1 MSEAD
6 IIVYNKLTEQ
16 LELLKKKGT
25 PVDDRGPSDLTKQI
39 EILEFRNE
47 KLHNYNQ
54 KLIEEV
60 RSLRSKLYIKETVK
74 IITYLLNGLT
84 N

>member
-6 IIVYNKLTEQ
+6 IKEYHKLVEK

-25 PVDDRGPSDLTKQI
+25 PTDDRGPSDLTKRI
-39 EILEFRNE
+39 EVLEFRNE
-47 KLHNYNQ
+47 KLHKYNQ

-60 RSLRSKLYIKETVK
+60 RSHRSQLYIKE
-74 IITYLLNGLT
+74 N
-84 N
+84 

>member
-1 MSEAD
+1 MMSEAD
-6 IIVYNKLTEQ
+6 IIEYNKLTEK
-16 LELLKKKGT
+16 LELLKKQGA
-25 PVDDRGPSDLTKQI
+25 PVDDLGPNDLTKQI

-60 RSLRSKLYIKETVK
+60 RSLRSKLYIKE
-74 IITYLLNGLT
+74 N
-84 N
+84 

>member
-1 MSEAD
+1 MMSEAD
-6 IIVYNKLTEQ
+6 IIEYNKLTEK
-16 LELLKKKGT
+16 LELLKKQGT
-25 PVDDRGPSDLTKQI
+25 SVDDRGPNDLTKRI

-60 RSLRSKLYIKETVK
+60 RSLRSKLYIKE
-74 IITYLLNGLT
+74 N
-84 N
+84 

>member
-1 MSEAD
+1 MMSEAD
-6 IIVYNKLTEQ
+6 IIEYHKLTEK
-16 LELLKKKGT
+16 LELLKKQGT
-25 PVDDRGPSDLTKQI
+25 PVDDRGPNDLTKRI

-60 RSLRSKLYIKETVK
+60 RSLRSKLYIKE
-74 IITYLLNGLT
+74 N
-84 N
+84 

>member
-6 IIVYNKLTEQ
+6 IIEYNKLTEQ
-16 LELLKKKGT
+16 LELLKKQRT
-25 PVDDRGPSDLTKQI
+25 PVDDRGPIDLTKQI
-39 EILEFRNE
+39 EVLEFRNE

-60 RSLRSKLYIKETVK
+60 RSLRSKLYIKE
-74 IITYLLNGLT
+74 N
-84 N
+84 

>member
-1 MSEAD
+1 MMSEAD
-6 IIVYNKLTEQ
+6 IIEYHKLTEK
-16 LELLKKKGT
+16 LELLKKQGT
-25 PVDDRGPSDLTKQI
+25 PVDDRGPNDHTKRI

-60 RSLRSKLYIKETVK
+60 RSLRSKLYIKE
-74 IITYLLNGLT
+74 N
-84 N
+84 

>member
-1 MSEAD
+1 MMSEAD
-6 IIVYNKLTEQ
+6 IIEYNKLTEK
-16 LELLKKKGT
+16 LELLKKQGT
-25 PVDDRGPSDLTKQI
+25 LVDDRGPNDLTKQI

-60 RSLRSKLYIKETVK
+60 RSLRSKLYIKE
-74 IITYLLNGLT
+74 N
-84 N
+84 

>member
-1 MSEAD
+1 MMSEAD
-6 IIVYNKLTEQ
+6 IIEYNKLTEQ

-25 PVDDRGPSDLTKQI
+25 SVDDRGPNDLTKRI

-60 RSLRSKLYIKETVK
+60 RSLRSKLYIKE
-74 IITYLLNGLT
+74 N
-84 N
+84 

>member
-6 IIVYNKLTEQ
+6 IIEYHKLTEK
-16 LELLKKKGT
+16 LELLKKQGT
-25 PVDDRGPSDLTKQI
+25 PVDDRGPADLTKRI

-60 RSLRSKLYIKETVK
+60 RSLRSKLYIKE
-74 IITYLLNGLT
+74 N
-84 N
+84 